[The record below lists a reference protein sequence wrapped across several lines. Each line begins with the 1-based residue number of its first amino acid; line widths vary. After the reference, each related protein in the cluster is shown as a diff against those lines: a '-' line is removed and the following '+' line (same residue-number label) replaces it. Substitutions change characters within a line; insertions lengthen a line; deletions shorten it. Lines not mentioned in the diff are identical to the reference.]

1 MAVFVFEIVSEL
13 FLFGFVPL
21 FATVATV
28 WAFWNVLE
36 TIDPNEAKS
45 IQFFLTVIVVVVPFA
60 MLVFYGLAIV
70 MYDQLMTASGGWR
83 AVFLPLTESPW
94 VILAGAVIYIGLTVW
109 EWPHW
114 RKLRSPGSN

>member
-13 FLFGFVPL
+13 FLFGVVPL

-36 TIDPNEAKS
+36 TIDPNEVKS
-45 IQFFLTVIVVVVPFA
+45 IRSFLTVIVVIIPFA
-60 MLVFYGLAIV
+60 MFVFYGLAVV
-70 MYDQLMTASGGWR
+70 MYDQLMTASGSWL
-83 AVFLPLTESPW
+83 AVFLPLTGAPW

-109 EWPHW
+109 TWWHW
-114 RKLRSPGSN
+114 RKLAISQ